1 MTGGPSH
8 REVTRT
14 HTCGELRPRHAG
26 QRVVLMGWVHRRRD
40 LGPLTF
46 VDLRDRYGVTQIVFD
61 EQRHEAAHRQAKR
74 LRNEYV
80 VAVTGTVVERSPQ
93 TINPALATGE
103 IEVLADEV
111 IVLNAARTPP
121 IPIDEGGRIPV
132 AEDLRLRYRYLD
144 LRQRR
149 LQRNLILRHQAA
161 LAVRRYL
168 DRQGFLE
175 IETPMLVKSTPEG
188 ARDFV
193 VPSRLH
199 RGKFYAL
206 PQSPQLFKQL
216 LMVAGLDRYF
226 QIVRCFRDEDLR
238 ADRQPEFTQIDIEMS
253 FPTEDVLFGI
263 IEPMM
268 EELSALVGR
277 EVTRPFPRFT
287 YQEAMERYGTDKPDI
302 RFGMELVDLSEYFR
316 DLDIPPFRQALDQG
330 GAVKAIA
337 VSGGAK
343 YSRKNLD
350 AFAAFIRRY
359 GAGGW
364 AWVKLAD
371 GELTSPLM
379 KALGRAPLEKVAVA
393 CRAAVGDAVLIVAGS
408 RAQTNAALGALRVE
422 IAREEKWLDGS
433 RLCFLWVTD
442 FPLLEWNRDAHRWDA
457 VHHPFTSPREED
469 LEKLQTDPGSV
480 RARAYDLVLNGV
492 EVGSGSIR
500 IHRPEIQRAVFTAIG
515 LSEQEARRKFGF
527 LLEALEYGAP
537 PHGGIAFG
545 FDRLVMLLAGEQ
557 TIREVI
563 AFPKTAS
570 AYDLML
576 DAPSDVSERQLQEL
590 GITVIPDRTG

>member
-1 MTGGPSH
+1 MTRSDQTL
-8 REVTRT
+8 VRT
-14 HTCGELRPRHAG
+14 HTCGELRPTHAG

-46 VDLRDRYGVTQIVFD
+46 LDLRDRYGITQIVFD
-61 EQRHEAAHRQAKR
+61 QQRNETAHRQAKQ

-80 VAVTGTVVERSPQ
+80 VAISGTVVARSPE
-93 TINPALATGE
+93 TVNPAIETGE
-103 IEVLADEV
+103 VEVLAEEV
-111 IVLNAARTPP
+111 IVLNPAKTPP
-121 IPIDEGGRIPV
+121 IPLDDGGRTQV

-144 LRQRR
+144 LRRAR
-149 LQRNLILRHQAA
+149 LQRNLTLRHQAA
-161 LAVRRYL
+161 LVVRRYL

-188 ARDFV
+188 ARDFI

-216 LMVAGLDRYF
+216 LMVAGFDRYF

-253 FPTEDVLFGI
+253 FPTEDVLFGL

-268 EELSALVGR
+268 RELSALVGR
-277 EVTRPFPRFT
+277 EVSLPFPRIT
-287 YQEAMERYGTDKPDI
+287 YADAMERYGTDKPDI
-302 RFGMELVDLSEYFR
+302 RFGLEMIDLSEQFR
-316 DLDIPPFRQALDQG
+316 SLDFAPFRQILDQG
-330 GAVKAIA
+330 GTIKAIA

-343 YSRKNLD
+343 YSRKHLD
-350 AFAAFIRRY
+350 EFTEFIRRQ
-359 GAGGW
+359 GLGGL
-364 AWVKLAD
+364 AWIKLAD
-371 GELTSPLM
+371 GELTSSLLKAIGRSPIEALM
-379 KALGRAPLEKVAVA
+379 AR
-393 CRAAVGDAVLIVAGS
+393 CRITSGDAVLIVGGP
-408 RAQTNAALGALRVE
+408 REQTNAALGALRLE
-422 IAREEKWLDGS
+422 IARQEKWLDGS
-433 RLCFLWVTD
+433 RFCFVWVTD
-442 FPLLEWNRDAHRWDA
+442 FPLLQWNPDEHRWDP

-469 LEKLQTDPGSV
+469 LDKLETDPGSV

-492 EVGSGSIR
+492 ELGSGSIR
-500 IHRPEIQRAVFTAIG
+500 IHRQDIQRAVFKAIG
-515 LSEQEARRKFGF
+515 LSEEEARRKFGF
-527 LLEALEYGAP
+527 LLDAFEYGAP
-537 PHGGIAFG
+537 PHGGIALG

-576 DAPSDVSERQLQEL
+576 ESPSEVSDHQLAEL
-590 GITVIPDRTG
+590 GIRVVPEGND